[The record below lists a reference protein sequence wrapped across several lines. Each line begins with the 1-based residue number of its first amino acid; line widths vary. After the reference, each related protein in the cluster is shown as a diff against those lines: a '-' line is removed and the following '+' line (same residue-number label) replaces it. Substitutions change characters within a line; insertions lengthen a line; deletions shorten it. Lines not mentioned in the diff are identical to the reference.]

1 MEETPVRPPLENLP
15 AVLPVFPLRGV
26 ILLPGSQLPLN
37 VFEPRYRN
45 MTLDALGA
53 GRLIGMIQPRPRSTD
68 DTALFPVGCAGRI
81 TVFSE
86 TEDGRFLIV
95 LTGLSRFRIA
105 RELGLRG
112 GYRRVEPE
120 WSPFREDLAPS
131 VLAAHAV
138 EGLLDAA
145 RGWAS
150 LHGVRFDPAG
160 LRPLGPGSLVD
171 VLAMNLP
178 FDPEQKQALL
188 EAPSAGSRAE
198 LLRALLELG
207 GSEPAGSLR
216 H

>member
-1 MEETPVRPPLENLP
+1 MEAPPVRPLPEDLP

-26 ILLPGSQLPLN
+26 ILLPGAQLPLN

-86 TEDGRFLIV
+86 TDDGRFLIV
-95 LTGLSRFRIA
+95 LTGLSRFRVA
-105 RELGLRG
+105 RELELRG
-112 GYRRVEPE
+112 GYRRVEPD
-120 WSPFREDLAPS
+120 WSPFREDFAPS
-131 VLAAHAV
+131 VLAGQAT
-138 EGLLDAA
+138 EGLLEAA

-150 LHGVRFDPAG
+150 LRGVRLDPAG
-160 LRPLGPGSLVD
+160 LRPLAPGSLVD

-188 EAPSAGSRAE
+188 EAPSGASRAE
-198 LLRALLELG
+198 LLRALLELD
-207 GSEPAGSLR
+207 AGQPEGALR

>member
-1 MEETPVRPPLENLP
+1 MGETPVRPPLEALP
-15 AVLPVFPLRGV
+15 DVLPVFPLRGV
-26 ILLPGSQLPLN
+26 ILFPGAQLPLN

-53 GRLIGMIQPRPRSTD
+53 GRLIGMIQPDPRSTD
-68 DTALFPVGCAGRI
+68 ETALCPVGCAGRI

-86 TEDGRFLIV
+86 TGDGRFLIV

-105 RELGLRG
+105 RELSSRG
-112 GYRRVEPE
+112 GYRRVEPD
-120 WSPFREDLAPS
+120 WSPFRGDLAPS
-131 VLAAHAV
+131 VLAAHAA

-150 LHGVRFDPAG
+150 LHGVRLDPAG
-160 LRPLGPGSLVD
+160 LRPLAPGSLVD

-178 FDPEQKQALL
+178 FAPEQKQALL
-188 EAPSAGSRAE
+188 EAPSAASRAE
-198 LLRALLELG
+198 LLRALLEVG
-207 GSEPAGSLR
+207 GGEPAGSLR

>member
-1 MEETPVRPPLENLP
+1 MEATRRLPDELP
-15 AVLPVFPLRGV
+15 AVLPVFPLPGV
-26 ILLPGSQLPLN
+26 ILLPGAQLPLN

-45 MTLDALGA
+45 MTLDALGS
-53 GRLIGMIQPRPRSTD
+53 GRLIGMVQPRPRSPD
-68 DTALFPVGCAGRI
+68 DSALVPVGCAGRI

-105 RELGLRG
+105 RELEPQR

-120 WSPFREDLAPS
+120 WSPFREDLARP
-131 VLAAHAV
+131 VLAPDATA
-138 EGLLDAA
+138 GLLEAA
-145 RGWAS
+145 VGWAS
-150 LHGVRFDPAG
+150 LQGIRLDPAG
-160 LRPLGPGSLVD
+160 LRPLAPGSLVD
-171 VLAMNLP
+171 ALAMNLP

-188 EAPSAGSRAE
+188 EASGPASRTE

-207 GSEPAGSLR
+207 PGEPAGPLR